1 MALIGFILVL
11 VTFITTF
18 CQRRSAQNK
27 NQTEAVLQESR
38 KKRKKKF
45 IDENL
50 QEEVQVKTQ
59 CKQAP
64 KRGSFL
70 NEIGFKFNFKLA

>member
-11 VTFITTF
+11 VIFITTF

-27 NQTEAVLQESR
+27 NTEVLQESR

-50 QEEVQVKTQ
+50 QEEQVKTQ
-59 CKQAP
+59 SKQVPNGVHSWTAQ
-64 KRGSFL
+64 
-70 NEIGFKFNFKLA
+70 FKT

>member
-11 VTFITTF
+11 VIFITTF

-27 NQTEAVLQESR
+27 NTEVLQESR

-50 QEEVQVKTQ
+50 QEEQVKTQ
-59 CKQAP
+59 SKQAP
-64 KRGSFL
+64 NGVHFWT
-70 NEIGFKFNFKLA
+70 A

>member
-11 VTFITTF
+11 VIFITTF

-27 NQTEAVLQESR
+27 NTEVLQESR

-50 QEEVQVKTQ
+50 QEEQVKTQ
-59 CKQAP
+59 SKQAP
-64 KRGSFL
+64 NGVHFRK
-70 NEIGFKFNFKLA
+70 I